1 MEYFFRSK
9 YKFFYYFV
17 SKPLTKLQ
25 MQPKQNFREKYFDK
39 LFKTSRV
46 SIRAMNQ
53 NFILKILRVSIF
65 YEASK
70 TRFYENFKTRLLK
83 TKKLKYAAYYTLQ
96 NYIQMTT
103 LDQIS

>member
-70 TRFYENFKTRLLK
+70 TRFYENFKTLFFK
-83 TKKLKYAAYYTLQ
+83 TKKIEKRFEK
-96 NYIQMTT
+96 
-103 LDQIS
+103 SCV